1 MSRESYY
8 MDTMKVYLDHAATTP
23 LDKKVL
29 QAMQPYFSNI
39 FGNPMSIHQFGQD
52 AMLGVDKAREQIA
65 NFLHCQSSEII
76 FTSGATESNNLAL
89 KGVINAYTGHK
100 VPHIIISAL
109 EHHCVLETAEYLKKK
124 GLAQLTIIPP
134 DNEGVLNVQDVQKA
148 IKKNTLLISVMYVNN
163 EIGTIQPIQK
173 IGAMLKKIPQKI
185 YFHTDAVQAA
195 NYLTCDVRKLGVD
208 LLSLSGHKIYGPKGI
223 GVLYVKSGT
232 KISKIMHGGEQEFSI
247 RAGTHNAPSIV
258 GMGKAVEMVLSQ
270 SSLVN
275 RQIKKLRDY
284 FWQEIKKNIPQVIL
298 NGSLKKRTPNNLN
311 VSFKNIEGEGILI
324 SLDLAGIAVST
335 GSACSS
341 GSLAASHVMMAI
353 SHGDHLRSHSSVR
366 FTLGKSTTKKE
377 IDYTI
382 QQLIKIIGDLRKISP
397 FKG

>member
-1 MSRESYY
+1 
-8 MDTMKVYLDHAATTP
+8 
-23 LDKKVL
+23 
-29 QAMQPYFSNI
+29 
-39 FGNPMSIHQFGQD
+39 
-52 AMLGVDKAREQIA
+52 
-65 NFLHCQSSEII
+65 
-76 FTSGATESNNLAL
+76 
-89 KGVINAYTGHK
+89 
-100 VPHIIISAL
+100 
-109 EHHCVLETAEYLKKK
+109 
-124 GLAQLTIIPP
+124 
-134 DNEGVLNVQDVQKA
+134 
-148 IKKNTLLISVMYVNN
+148 MYVNN
-163 EIGTIQPIQK
+163 EIGTIQPISE
-173 IGAMLKKIPQKI
+173 IGKLIVKVQNSEPQQKI

-223 GVLYVKSGT
+223 GALYVKSGT

-247 RAGTHNAPSIV
+247 RAGTHNVPGIV
-258 GMGKAVEMVLSQ
+258 GMGKAIEIVFGQ

-275 RQIKKLRDY
+275 RQIRELRDY
-284 FWQEIKKNIPQVIL
+284 FWREIKKNIPQVVL
-298 NGSLKKRTPNNLN
+298 NGSLKNRTPNNLN

-341 GSLAASHVMMAI
+341 GSLAPSHVMMAI

-366 FTLGKSTTKKE
+366 FTLGKNTTKKE

-382 QQLIKIIGDLRKISP
+382 HHLKKIISDLRKISP